1 MAYRIILRRDTAQNW
16 ESNNPVLLSGEPG
29 YETDSNKFKIGN
41 GSSTWTNLAY
51 YAGATGGTGA
61 TGPIGITGATGATG
75 ATGPMPIGYAS
86 TGSNEFYGD
95 QSIEGNLTLI
105 GGIMMNPQI
114 FDGTSIIPDGY
125 NGSLIGPIT
134 LTGEI
139 NVLGSGVLSI
149 L

>member
-16 ESNNPVLLSGEPG
+16 EANNPVLLSGEPG

-51 YAGATGGTGA
+51 YTGATGATGV

-75 ATGPMPIGYAS
+75 PMPIDYAS
-86 TGSNEFYGD
+86 TGSNEFYGN
-95 QSIEGNLTLI
+95 QSIEGNLTVT
-105 GGIMMNPQI
+105 GGILMNPQV
-114 FDGTSIIPDGY
+114 FSGTSIVPDGY
-125 NGSLIGPIT
+125 NGSLIGPIS

-139 NVLGSGVLSI
+139 NILGSGVLSI